1 MDMLRSLFLKLVS
14 LTGEGSADGP
24 ARPRLPPRGAAPARP
39 RTRQEAEGGD
49 DDPSR
54 PRTGR
59 SRTRNLTS
67 CRVGMVE
74 ENFPSEEIRRKNAEE
89 ILDKNEERLQLH
101 RIPLLALV
109 TDTMD
114 GADEFGV
121 SEVTTLAAAIR
132 GQDAIT
138 FPQFLELLTNSGP
151 PADGVRMVQFLA
163 LAVVRVKRRKERFRN
178 WF

>member
-1 MDMLRSLFLKLVS
+1 
-14 LTGEGSADGP
+14 
-24 ARPRLPPRGAAPARP
+24 
-39 RTRQEAEGGD
+39 
-49 DDPSR
+49 
-54 PRTGR
+54 
-59 SRTRNLTS
+59 
-67 CRVGMVE
+67 MVE